1 MACPVLALCCE
12 NDTLATPPSAVPTL
26 TPCPT
31 CFEPIPRAGHLA
43 IQVQTAVFTALGDFF
58 TSISA

>member
-1 MACPVLALCCE
+1 MP
-12 NDTLATPPSAVPTL
+12 TPA
-26 TPCPT
+26 PCPT

-43 IQVQTAVFTALGDFF
+43 IQVQTAVFTALDDFF